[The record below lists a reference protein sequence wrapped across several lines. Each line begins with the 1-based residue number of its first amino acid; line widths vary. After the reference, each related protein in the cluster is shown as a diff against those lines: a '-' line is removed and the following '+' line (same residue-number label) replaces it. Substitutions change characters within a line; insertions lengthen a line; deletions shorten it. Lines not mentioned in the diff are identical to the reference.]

1 MLESRPM
8 NANVPPAGATLEP
21 FPDGSRV
28 AFFGDSITQN
38 SGCILR
44 VFAHYREAFPERDV
58 RFFDV
63 GISGG
68 GFDAADLY
76 FDGWL
81 APLRPTHVVIGF
93 GVNGA
98 GPLHPWAEAPD
109 PAAEERRV
117 REAAAAYRARS
128 AALAARV
135 EALGA
140 RAIVRTNTPYD
151 GSAGAEGAVPADLA
165 AVDAYRRAAD
175 AIRAATLESGRPLVD
190 DYARMSALLAAG
202 EKLYGADRVHPNDYG
217 MWRMAETFLAAQGLA
232 VAPFRPRKETAEAA
246 GLAEWD
252 ELAWRT
258 SFILSTE
265 WLVVRDESL
274 DLPAKLDKVRGWLA
288 KSENDPKA
296 NPFIVNIARDYLR
309 DKPQEAALRARVEEI
324 QA

>member
-1 MLESRPM
+1 
-8 NANVPPAGATLEP
+8 
-21 FPDGSRV
+21 
-28 AFFGDSITQN
+28 
-38 SGCILR
+38 
-44 VFAHYREAFPERDV
+44 
-58 RFFDV
+58 
-63 GISGG
+63 
-68 GFDAADLY
+68 
-76 FDGWL
+76 
-81 APLRPTHVVIGF
+81 
-93 GVNGA
+93 VNGA
-98 GPLHPWAEAPD
+98 GVLHPRAEAPD
-109 PAAEERRV
+109 PAAEALRV
-117 REAAAAYRARS
+117 REAAASFRARY
-128 AALAARV
+128 AALVARV

-140 RAIVRTNTPYD
+140 KAIVRTTTPYD
-151 GSAGAEGAVPADLA
+151 AAGEEEGAVPPDLA
-165 AVDAYRRAAD
+165 AADAYRRAAD

-217 MWRMAETFLAAQGLA
+217 MWRMAETFLSAQGLSIS
-232 VAPFRPRKETAEAA
+232 PFRSRKETAGAA

-252 ELAWRT
+252 ALAWRT

-274 DLPAKLDKVRGWLA
+274 DLPAKLEKVRGWLA